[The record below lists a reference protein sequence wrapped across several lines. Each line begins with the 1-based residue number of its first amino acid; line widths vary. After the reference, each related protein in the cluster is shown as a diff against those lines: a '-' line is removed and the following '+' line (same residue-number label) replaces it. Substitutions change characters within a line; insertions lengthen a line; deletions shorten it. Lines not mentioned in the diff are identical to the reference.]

1 MIMERQA
8 WLENLKS
15 GDVVL
20 LTRPK
25 KAPQEMYIRFIDEN
39 RIFMVPADD
48 HKSDLSY
55 GEVVWQDHGEGPFGE
70 IIHPLDQGLVKKVVD
85 TDVDS

>member
-1 MIMERQA
+1 MERQA
-8 WLENLKS
+8 WLKNLKF

-25 KAPQEMYIRFIDEN
+25 KAPQEMFIRLIDEN
-39 RIFMVPADD
+39 RIFMVPAYDP
-48 HKSDLSY
+48 KSDLAY

-70 IIHPLDQGLVKKVVD
+70 MIHPVNQGLIKKVVD
-85 TDVDS
+85 IGIDT